1 MSRGREINDH
11 SREASSAR
19 PTDGS
24 GVDRDHRTFDSRKEA
39 TNDRGEALSIGRSG
53 GESADDRRRSP
64 ERPRPSGVLELPL
77 DARGREEVVDRG
89 RTYLLRNSDV
99 ETLREIGRF
108 RTIAEDDLARFHYQG
123 RESAMHY
130 DLRSLAEQGLVARR
144 RHPVRRGETLA
155 IVTLTE
161 QGRRLLGGSARESD
175 APTQQYYAGFV
186 KPAEIAHDAA
196 IYRMYQAEAEEIER
210 AGGRVERV
218 VLDYELKRRV
228 YSPLAAARD
237 ASPEN
242 YASLQQQV
250 AQDNALEVVDGKIPL
265 PDLRIEFQR
274 ADGESAHV
282 DLELATEHYRASQ
295 LAAKARAGFKLY
307 GLASSRAGAPV
318 RDEREITA
326 EILAL

>member
-1 MSRGREINDH
+1 
-11 SREASSAR
+11 
-19 PTDGS
+19 
-24 GVDRDHRTFDSRKEA
+24 
-39 TNDRGEALSIGRSG
+39 
-53 GESADDRRRSP
+53 
-64 ERPRPSGVLELPL
+64 VLELPL
-77 DARGREEVVDRG
+77 DARGREEIVDRG
-89 RTYLLRNSDV
+89 RTYLLRSSDV

-123 RESAMHY
+123 RESAMQY

-144 RHPVRRGETLA
+144 RHAIRRGEGLA

-161 QGRRLLGGSARESD
+161 QGRRLLDSARESD
-175 APTQQYYAGFV
+175 APTQRYYAGFV

-196 IYRMYQAEAEEIER
+196 IYRMYQAEAEDIER
-210 AGGRVERV
+210 AGGRVERI

-237 ASPEN
+237 ASAED
-242 YASLQQQV
+242 YACLQEQV

-265 PDLRIEFQR
+265 PDRRIEFER

-307 GLASSRAGAPV
+307 GPAPSRAGAPV

>member
-1 MSRGREINDH
+1 ML
-11 SREASSAR
+11 
-19 PTDGS
+19 
-24 GVDRDHRTFDSRKEA
+24 V
-39 TNDRGEALSIGRSG
+39 
-53 GESADDRRRSP
+53 ES
-64 ERPRPSGVLELPL
+64 
-77 DARGREEVVDRG
+77 RGREEVVHSG
-89 RTYLLRNSDV
+89 RTYRLRSSDV

-108 RTIAEDDLARFHYQG
+108 RTIAEGDLARFHYQG
-123 RESAMHY
+123 RASAMRY

-144 RHPVRRGETLA
+144 RHAVRRGEGLA

-161 QGRRLLGGSARESD
+161 QGRRLLGDSARESD

-210 AGGRVERV
+210 AGGHVERI

-237 ASPEN
+237 ATAED
-242 YASLQQQV
+242 YASLQEQV

-265 PDLRIEFQR
+265 PDLRIEFER

-307 GLASSRAGAPV
+307 RPASSRAGAPV
-318 RDEREITA
+318 RDKREITA
-326 EILAL
+326 KILAL